1 MLKSHSA
8 RFLYALLA
16 LVLASV
22 ACSVGGI
29 AQPTEVPPTDTPL
42 PTSTPKPTFTPKP
55 TSTSTPVPTP
65 TPIPEIGKPVSSE
78 NWEVTVIDVIYRDR
92 IYPGGGYYYDP
103 NPGYMF
109 IDVGL
114 KVNKLGS
121 KSSVFSSAIVVI
133 DENGKPWPALWSGTK
148 DASGGEVDPY
158 TIGMDSVLDEDIDI
172 STEKYLR
179 LAFIL
184 KEESLGK
191 EVYFKFED
199 VPAVPFTI
207 EK

>member
-1 MLKSHSA
+1 MLKNHFC
-8 RFLYALLA
+8 RFVFVFLALL
-16 LVLASV
+16 LASM
-22 ACSVGGI
+22 ACSSTTP
-29 AQPTEVPPTDTPL
+29 ATPTPTATNTSL
-42 PTSTPKPTFTPKP
+42 PTSTPEPTFTPEP
-55 TSTSTPVPTP
+55 TSTFTPVPTA
-65 TPIPEIGKPVSSE
+65 TPIPELGKPVSSR
-78 NWEVTVIDVIYRDR
+78 NWEVTVIDVVYRDR

-114 KVNKLGS
+114 KVDKLGS
-121 KSSVFSSAIVVI
+121 KSSVLSTDIVVI
-133 DENGKPWPALWSGTK
+133 DENGELWPALWSGDE
-148 DASGGEVDPY
+148 DASDGEVDPY
-158 TIGMDSVLDEDIDI
+158 TIGMDSALDEDLDI

-179 LAFIL
+179 LAFVL

-191 EVYFKFED
+191 EVYFRFED